1 MNDLRSSIQSENQLL
16 SSLQQ
21 NSRSSS
27 SFKTNSSSK
36 SNMSFFSNWTWK
48 TWTLIIVILAILGF
62 NIFIYLAKGTQ
73 FTANIVATVTKWF
86 AGLFGPTVKQ
96 TVNVSAVGAKATID
110 TVAQA
115 TNDTIDSIPG
125 TMASTSQGSSPMN
138 NNINMNLEQDN
149 LNNALNDANKTTVV
163 EADDS
168 YSSIQRSKSSNKS
181 GWCFIGEDKGARS
194 CMAVG
199 PNDACMSGD
208 IFPTMEVCV
217 NPNLRA

>member
-27 SFKTNSSSK
+27 SFKTNSS
-36 SNMSFFSNWTWK
+36 FFSNWTWK

-62 NIFIYLAKGTQ
+62 NIFVYLAKGTQ
-73 FTANIVATVTKWF
+73 VTANIVATVTKWF

-96 TVNVSAVGAKATID
+96 TVNVSAVGAKAGID

-115 TNDTIDSIPG
+115 TNDTIDAIPG

-138 NNINMNLEQDN
+138 TNTLKNMNLEQDN
-149 LNNALNDANKTTVV
+149 LNNALNDSLNDSNKTTVV

-199 PNDACMSGD
+199 PNDMCMSGD

>member
-21 NSRSSS
+21 NSRSSLKTNS
-27 SFKTNSSSK
+27 SFKTNSS
-36 SNMSFFSNWTWK
+36 SFFSNWTWK

-96 TVNVSAVGAKATID
+96 TVNVSAVGAKAGID

-115 TNDTIDSIPG
+115 TNDTIDAIPG
-125 TMASTSQGSSPMN
+125 TMASTSQGSSPTN
-138 NNINMNLEQDN
+138 ANMLTNLDQDN
-149 LNNALNDANKTTVV
+149 LNNALNDSNKTTVV